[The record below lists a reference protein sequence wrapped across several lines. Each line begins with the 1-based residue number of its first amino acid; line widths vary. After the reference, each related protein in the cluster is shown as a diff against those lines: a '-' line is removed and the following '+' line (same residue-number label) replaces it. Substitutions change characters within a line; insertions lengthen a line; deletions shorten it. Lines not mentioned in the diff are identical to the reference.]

1 MNDTINPS
9 AKKILIV
16 EDDYFISDIYKRVFT
31 KAGYIVES
39 ALDGEIAINTVK
51 DKTFDIILLDIM
63 LPKVTGINV
72 LKEFRKPE
80 SKVLHTPVFLIT
92 NLGQEAIIKEAF
104 KIGADGYLLKA
115 QLAPQDIV
123 AEINNFFIKKSQPE
137 NVSQ

>member
-1 MNDTINPS
+1 MSNSS

-31 KAGYIVES
+31 KAGYDVTT
-39 ALDGEIAINTVK
+39 ALDGEEAINVGK
-51 DKTFDIILLDIM
+51 ASTFDIILLDIM

-72 LKEFRKPE
+72 LQEFRKPE
-80 SKVLHTPVFLIT
+80 SIALHTPVFLIT

-115 QLAPQDIV
+115 QLTPQDIV
-123 AEINNFFIKKSQPE
+123 SEINNFFIKKEQ
-137 NVSQ
+137 VQ

>member
-1 MNDTINPS
+1 MNDINDSS

-31 KAGYIVES
+31 KAGYIVS
-39 ALDGEIAINTVK
+39 TALDGEIAINIVK

-72 LKEFRKPE
+72 LTEYRKPE
-80 SKVLHTPVFLIT
+80 STVLHTPVFLIT

-123 AEINNFFIKKSQPE
+123 AEIDNFFLKKAKA
-137 NVSQ
+137 

>member
-1 MNDTINPS
+1 M
-9 AKKILIV
+9 IV

-31 KAGYIVES
+31 KAGYIVDT
-39 ALDGEIAINTVK
+39 ALDGEIAINIVK
-51 DKTFDIILLDIM
+51 DNSYDIILLDIM

-80 SKVLHTPVFLIT
+80 ALALHTPVFLIT

-115 QLAPQDIV
+115 QLTPQDIV
-123 AEINNFFIKKSQPE
+123 SEINNFFDKKSPA
-137 NVSQ
+137 NVS